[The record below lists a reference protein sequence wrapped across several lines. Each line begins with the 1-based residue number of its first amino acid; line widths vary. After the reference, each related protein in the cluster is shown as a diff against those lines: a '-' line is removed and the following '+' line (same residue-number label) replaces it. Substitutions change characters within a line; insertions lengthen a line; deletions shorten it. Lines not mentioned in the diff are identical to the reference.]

1 MEEKKRLCGYYNYT
15 VVLTYLGMLA
25 GFTGITFAMEGA
37 YRQTII
43 CLMAAGICDG
53 AVAATKQRDAREKKF
68 GIQIDSLS
76 DLICFGVLPAL
87 FTYQIGGKGHLVFL
101 AASFYVLCTLIRL
114 AYFNV
119 LEEERQ
125 QAETGSRK
133 WYLGLPVTSAALVLP
148 VFFIVGRRLMLR
160 GDLLFSAVLG
170 TMAAAFL
177 LPIKIKKPYLAGKI
191 GIIFTGAV
199 EFTILLLGFGLDV

>member
-1 MEEKKRLCGYYNYT
+1 M
-15 VVLTYLGMLA
+15 
-25 GFTGITFAMEGA
+25 F
-37 YRQTII
+37 
-43 CLMAAGICDG
+43 DG